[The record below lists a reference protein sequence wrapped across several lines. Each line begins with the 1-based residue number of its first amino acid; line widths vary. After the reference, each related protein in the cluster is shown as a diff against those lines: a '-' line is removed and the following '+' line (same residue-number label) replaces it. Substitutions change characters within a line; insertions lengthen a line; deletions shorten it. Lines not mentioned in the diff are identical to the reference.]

1 MYYGEPDFLRV
12 GMAIKMF
19 RASKAITQMD
29 LAKQIGV
36 SQTHM
41 SNIEHGRV
49 AVNLRLLIKLA
60 NIFNC
65 KLDDFF
71 NPHDILGETEKQPE
85 YDEEDVAVIMKMLQ
99 RLGRK
104 KGS

>member
-1 MYYGEPDFLRV
+1 MYYEEPDFLRV
-12 GMAIKMF
+12 GLAIKMF
-19 RASKAITQMD
+19 RSSKSITQIE
-29 LAKQIGV
+29 LANQMGV

-49 AVNLRLLIKLA
+49 AINLRLLIKLA

-71 NPHDILGETEKQPE
+71 NPPDILGETEKQPE
-85 YDEEDVAVIMKMLQ
+85 YDEEDVVVILKMLQ
-99 RLGRK
+99 LLGRK
-104 KGS
+104 K

>member
-1 MYYGEPDFLRV
+1 MYYEEPDFLRV
-12 GMAIKMF
+12 GLAIKMF
-19 RASKAITQMD
+19 RASKAITQIE
-29 LAKQIGV
+29 LANQIGV

-49 AVNLRLLIKLA
+49 AINLRLLIKLA

-71 NPHDILGETEKQPE
+71 YPPDILGETEKQPE
-85 YDEEDVAVIMKMLQ
+85 YDEEDVAVIMKMMQL
-99 RLGRK
+99 LGRK
-104 KGS
+104 K

>member
-1 MYYGEPDFLRV
+1 MYYEEPDFLRV
-12 GMAIKMF
+12 GLAIKMF
-19 RASKAITQMD
+19 RSSKSITQIE
-29 LAKQIGV
+29 LANQIGV

-49 AVNLRLLIKLA
+49 AINLRLLIKLA

-71 NPHDILGETEKQPE
+71 NPPDILGDTEKQPE
-85 YDEEDVAVIMKMLQ
+85 YDEEDVVVILKMLQ
-99 RLGRK
+99 LLGRK
-104 KGS
+104 K

>member
-1 MYYGEPDFLRV
+1 MYYEEPDFLRV
-12 GMAIKMF
+12 GLVIKMF

-71 NPHDILGETEKQPE
+71 NPPDILGETEKQP
-85 YDEEDVAVIMKMLQ
+85 DFNEEDVAVIMKMMQ
-99 RLGRK
+99 QLGRK
-104 KGS
+104 K